1 MLAGLVDTGENAE
14 VTAVRELWEETGY
27 HGIVTSVSP
36 RMFTI
41 CDVYYY
47 MKGHYDFFNCM

>member
-1 MLAGLVDTGENAE
+1 MVTILAGLMDTGENAE

-41 CDVYYY
+41 
-47 MKGHYDFFNCM
+47 